1 MIFDF
6 ITIFILAV
14 LLLLA
19 IYTFLKFLGKFP
31 GRTID
36 DVTPYLRPTDMA
48 TFESILG
55 AAEEVNFRLRL
66 SPQEFRQLQRKRIHL
81 LRECLLRM
89 SHNALVLIE
98 WGNMEW
104 NGPHTEQKRILGQEL
119 VQAAVEFRLYSL
131 LALTK
136 LKLWIIFEPFFSVRS
151 VRALRTV
158 AGIDPVR
165 AYSRVKLAAESLGL
179 IYGLHFQQDLVS
191 RL

>member
-6 ITIFILAV
+6 LTIFLLSG

-19 IYTFLKFLGKFP
+19 FYTVLRFLGKFP

-48 TFESILG
+48 VFEAILG
-55 AAEEVNFRLRL
+55 PAEEINFKLRL
-66 SPQEFRQLQRKRIHL
+66 SPEEFRQMQRKRVHL

-89 SHNALVLIE
+89 SHNAMVLIE

-104 NGPHTEQKRILGQEL
+104 TGPHSEQKRILGHEL

-131 LALTK
+131 LALAK
-136 LKLWIIFEPFFSVRS
+136 LKIWIILQPFCPIGS
-151 VRALRTV
+151 LRGLRRV
-158 AGIDPVR
+158 AGIDPIR
-165 AYSRVKLAAESLGL
+165 AYNRVKLAAESLGL
-179 IYGLHFQQDLVS
+179 IYGLQFQQDLVS

>member
-1 MIFDF
+1 VIFDF
-6 ITIFILAV
+6 ITIFILGA

-19 IYTFLKFLGKFP
+19 FYTVLRFLGKFP

-48 TFESILG
+48 TFEAILG
-55 AAEEVNFRLRL
+55 PAEEVNYRLRL
-66 SPQEFRQLQRKRIHL
+66 SPQEFRQVQRKRVHL

-89 SHNALVLIE
+89 SHHAMVLIE

-104 NGPHTEQKRILGQEL
+104 TGPHTEQKRTLGHEL
-119 VQAAVEFRLYSL
+119 VQSAVEFRLYSL
-131 LALTK
+131 LALIK
-136 LKLWIIFEPFFSVRS
+136 LKVWIVLLPFVSITSLRG
-151 VRALRTV
+151 LRTV

-165 AYSRVKLAAESLGL
+165 AYNRVKLAAESLGL
-179 IYGLHFQQDLVS
+179 IYGLQFQQELVS

>member
-6 ITIFILAV
+6 VTIFILGA

-19 IYTFLKFLGKFP
+19 IYTALRFLGKFP

-48 TFESILG
+48 TFEAILG
-55 AAEEVNFRLRL
+55 PAEEVNFRLRL
-66 SPQEFRQLQRKRIHL
+66 SPEEFSQLQRKRVHL

-89 SHNALVLIE
+89 SHNAMVLIE

-104 NGPHTEQKRILGQEL
+104 TGPHPEQKRILGHEL

-131 LALTK
+131 VALAK
-136 LKLWIIFEPFFSVRS
+136 LKIWIILQPFFSVRS
-151 VRALRTV
+151 LRGLRTV
-158 AGIDPVR
+158 AGIDPIH
-165 AYSRVKLAAESLGL
+165 AYNRVKLAAESLSL
-179 IYGLHFQQDLVS
+179 IYGLQFQQELVS